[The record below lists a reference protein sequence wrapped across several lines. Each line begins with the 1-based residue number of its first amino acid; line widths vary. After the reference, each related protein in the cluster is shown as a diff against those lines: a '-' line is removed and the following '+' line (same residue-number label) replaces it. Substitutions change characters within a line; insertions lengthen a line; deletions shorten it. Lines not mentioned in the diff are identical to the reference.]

1 MYEEAIRLM
10 TEEGDYSGCLEE
22 TRRLIKEGACDDQIY
37 VLEASALE
45 ALGRRSEELES
56 ISNGLR
62 ANYRNYELFY
72 MLGLFYLDENI
83 NKSYMC
89 FAQSLW
95 YLELLYEDSKND
107 SNSGKRAECN
117 KTIEEMDADREQIH
131 QMIGQLE
138 MRPDMDVRKT
148 SFAILSYDD
157 NGYMQENLEAIRKYC
172 IPDSYEIIVVDNAS
186 TDGVTDYLRLQEDIA
201 LIENDENVGFSIG
214 CNQAVRACS
223 PMNDIFLLNNDA
235 ILTPNAL
242 FWLKMALYEDRNVG
256 AVGPVSNNATVQSV
270 EDHLNADRKGNLLTQ
285 MAGAERIG
293 SYDDWFEYAIHL
305 NVPSDNPYENRP
317 RLTGFAVLIKRE
329 VIPKV
334 LIEGDLLDTV
344 FSPAYF
350 EDDDLGI
357 RIAQAGYR
365 QILVH
370 NAFVYHYGGAGFDE
384 SNKVMENSRNSFI
397 AKWGFDMWG
406 YEAPDEDVIA
416 NITDDKKA
424 PIRVLEVGCGMG
436 VTLSRIK
443 YLYPNS
449 YVTGVS
455 FRTDVA
461 SCGKYLADI
470 RCEQLLTFNEIY
482 PEHSFDYIIVSEAMK
497 SAPDEAKAE
506 VGDKIRGLLRDGGR
520 FL

>member
-10 TEEGDYSGCLEE
+10 TEDSDYIGCLEE
-22 TRRLIKEGACDDQIY
+22 TRRLIGDGACDDQIY
-37 VLEASALE
+37 VLEATALE

-56 ISNGLR
+56 ISNGLK
-62 ANYRNYELFY
+62 ANYKNYELFY

-89 FAQSLW
+89 FTQSLW
-95 YLELLYEDSKND
+95 YLELLYKDSEEADVKD
-107 SNSGKRAECN
+107 PCAKAV
-117 KTIEEMDADREQIH
+117 EEMDADREQIRK
-131 QMIGQLE
+131 MLTQLE
-138 MRPDMDVRKT
+138 LRSDMDVRKT

-186 TDGVTDYLRLQEDIA
+186 TDGVTDYLRLQDDIA
-201 LIENDENVGFSIG
+201 LIENDENVGFSAG
-214 CNQAVRACS
+214 CNQAVRACN
-223 PMNDIFLLNNDA
+223 PMNDVFLLNNDA

-270 EDHLNADRKGNLLTQ
+270 EDYLNADRKGNLVTQ

-293 SYDDWFEYAIHL
+293 SYSDWLEYAVNL
-305 NVPSDNPYENRP
+305 NVPNANPYENRA

-370 NAFVYHYGGAGFDE
+370 NAFVYHYGGAGFD
-384 SNKVMENSRNSFI
+384 SANKVMENSRNSFI
-397 AKWGFDMWG
+397 AKWGFDIWD
-406 YEAPDEDVIA
+406 YEAPDDDVIA
-416 NITDDKKA
+416 NITDDKKE

-497 SAPDEAKAE
+497 NAPDEVKAAAGE
-506 VGDKIRGLLRDGGR
+506 KIRGLLKDGGR